1 MISTIHDVCES
12 CAVPAWVFYTST
24 QYSSAGTMLV
34 GFGLVGGFEKII
46 AFPALRGKESA
57 LD

>member
-34 GFGLVGGFEKII
+34 GFGLVGG
-46 AFPALRGKESA
+46 LRK
-57 LD
+57 